1 MTRQSNKFGWGTTLR
16 TGLIF
21 GLVALFLALVGLV
34 GAFSERDLVFNVISL
49 GQTWLLIVGLA
60 TGYVIGNRSE
70 DRPTQTALLHSAVAG
85 LAAGAVLAAFI
96 VLASHVHL
104 REIFVNASSELLDLL
119 AFGQG
124 VVLGA
129 ILQVIVGGV
138 LGLLGGLASHL
149 QPDVRKPVVTGLLVV
164 LIIGIMQDLLG
175 VLLTSSGLKFLARLL
190 FGSSGLSII
199 GTIIVFALGAGFSA
213 GQPFIKR
220 TTAPFAGWIND
231 PKRQVVKASGTG
243 IITIALLLTLPW
255 IIKIYFSD
263 VIDNVGL
270 YILMG
275 LGLNIVVG
283 FAGLLDLGYVA
294 FFAIGAYT
302 MGLLTSPASILGL
315 EWSFWA
321 ALPFSMAAAGL
332 AGILLGVPVLRM
344 RGDYLAI
351 VTLGFGEII
360 RILATSDLL
369 KPYIGGAQG
378 ILLIPKPT
386 IFGVNLINSQ
396 HLYYIILVG
405 CLLALYASWRLS
417 ESRVGRT
424 WIAIREDEDV
434 AQAMGIDLVRYKLL
448 AFAIGATFSGL
459 AGGVFASKLSSIFPH
474 SFNLLISIN
483 VLCLIIVGGMAS
495 LPGVIV
501 GALILVGL
509 PELLR
514 EFAEFR
520 LLMYGALLVVMMLL
534 RPEGFWPAQ
543 QRRRELRA
551 EESMTPEHV

>member
-85 LAAGAVLAAFI
+85 LAAGAVLTAFI
-96 VLASHVHL
+96 VLASHVNL
-104 REIFVNASSELLDLL
+104 REIFVNASGELLDLL

-124 VVLGA
+124 VVLGG

-138 LGLLGGLASHL
+138 LGLLGGFASHL

-190 FGSSGLSII
+190 FGRSGLSII

-213 GQPFIKR
+213 GQPFIKQ

-231 PKRQVVKASGTG
+231 PKRRVVKASGTG
-243 IITIALLLTLPW
+243 IITIALLLALPW

-302 MGLLTSPASILGL
+302 MGLLTSPASILGW

-378 ILLIPKPT
+378 ILQIPKPT

-543 QRRRELRA
+543 QRRRELH